1 MTTKQIFVAAIGLCM
16 YISTGLAQDLFQW
29 RGVERSGIYHET
41 GLLKEWPAEG
51 PQLLW
56 HYDGLGLGFTSV
68 TIVNDRIYTTGVSED
83 KGYVFALDKQGKLL
97 WKECYGN
104 EWNQSYPGTRT
115 TPVYFKG
122 KLYLATGLGEAICLD
137 AKNGKKL
144 WSVDMKEKYGTRVL
158 RWGIVEAPVVFNDRV
173 IFTPGGDKATFV
185 AFNLNTGKVVWES
198 KTSDETSA
206 YCSPLLY
213 TYKNKTYLTT
223 SLSKNLVGI
232 DVNTGKLVWQ
242 TPQVSQRS
250 IHPNT
255 PLYKEGRI
263 YSLVGYGKGGIMV
276 KLSDDGQSASELW
289 TNTSLDNHIGGAVW
303 IDNYI
308 VSSGHQNDRSWQC
321 LDANTG
327 NVLYKNN
334 ELGQGAVVYADGLF
348 YCYAD
353 NGEMGIMEIGADGLK
368 LKSKF
373 RITLGT
379 DQHWAHPVIHEGVMY
394 IRHGNTLMAYKVK
407 K

>member
-68 TIVNDRIYTTGVSED
+68 TIANDRIYTTGVSED

-185 AFNLNTGKVVWES
+185 AFN
-198 KTSDETSA
+198 
-206 YCSPLLY
+206 
-213 TYKNKTYLTT
+213 
-223 SLSKNLVGI
+223 
-232 DVNTGKLVWQ
+232 
-242 TPQVSQRS
+242 
-250 IHPNT
+250 
-255 PLYKEGRI
+255 
-263 YSLVGYGKGGIMV
+263 
-276 KLSDDGQSASELW
+276 
-289 TNTSLDNHIGGAVW
+289 
-303 IDNYI
+303 
-308 VSSGHQNDRSWQC
+308 
-321 LDANTG
+321 
-327 NVLYKNN
+327 
-334 ELGQGAVVYADGLF
+334 
-348 YCYAD
+348 
-353 NGEMGIMEIGADGLK
+353 
-368 LKSKF
+368 
-373 RITLGT
+373 
-379 DQHWAHPVIHEGVMY
+379 
-394 IRHGNTLMAYKVK
+394 
-407 K
+407 

>member
-1 MTTKQIFVAAIGLCM
+1 MTTKQFFVAAISLCM
-16 YISTGLAQDLFQW
+16 YIATGLAQDLVQW
-29 RGVERSGIYHET
+29 RGVERSGVYPET

-56 HYDGLGLGFTSV
+56 HYDGLGIGFTSV
-68 TIVNDRIYTTGVSED
+68 TIVNNQIYTTGVSED
-83 KGYVFALDKQGKLL
+83 KGYVFAFDKQGKLL
-97 WKECYGN
+97 WKESYGN

-122 KLYLATGLGEAICLD
+122 KLYLSTGLGEAICLD

-144 WSVDMKEKYGTRVL
+144 WSVDMKEKYGARIL
-158 RWGIVEAPVVFNDRV
+158 RWGIVEAPVIFNDKV

-185 AFNLNTGKVVWES
+185 AFNINTGKVVWES

-232 DVNTGKLVWQ
+232 DANTGKLVWQ
-242 TPQVSQRS
+242 TSQVSQRS

-255 PLYKEGRI
+255 PLYKEGLI

-276 KLSDDGQSASELW
+276 KLSDDGQSVSELW
-289 TNTSLDNHIGGAVW
+289 SNTTLDNQIGGAVW

-308 VSSGHQNDRSWQC
+308 ISSGHQNDRSWQC
-321 LDANTG
+321 LDAKTG
-327 NVLYKNN
+327 KVLYKNN
-334 ELGQGAVVYADGLF
+334 EIGKGAVVYADGLL

-353 NGEMGIMEIGADGLK
+353 NGEMGIMEIGANGFK